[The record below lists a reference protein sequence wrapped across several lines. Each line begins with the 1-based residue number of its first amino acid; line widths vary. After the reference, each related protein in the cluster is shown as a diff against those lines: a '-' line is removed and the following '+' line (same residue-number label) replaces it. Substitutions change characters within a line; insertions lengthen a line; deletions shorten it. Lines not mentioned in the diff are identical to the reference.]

1 MIPGVS
7 GRRDL
12 ADANALVAHFLA
24 CGGDF
29 LAKLQARV
37 DLEDYANK
45 LCAHAQ
51 RFEAYAAGVLI
62 GLVAVYA
69 NDQLRQIAFISNVS
83 VLPAWRG
90 RGIASDLL
98 LDCIASLQR
107 AGFVAIDLEVEEDNI
122 GARRF
127 YAGLG
132 FTATTT
138 APAGRR
144 LRLDL
149 MKGGSFEHR
158 A

>member
-1 MIPGVS
+1 MSPGVS
-7 GRRDL
+7 ARRDL
-12 ADANALVAHFLA
+12 ANANTLVAHFLA

-29 LAKLQARV
+29 LEKLQARV
-37 DLEDYANK
+37 DLDDYAHK
-45 LCAHAQ
+45 LCAHAL
-51 RFEAYAAGVLI
+51 RFEAYAADVLI

-69 NDQLRQIAFISNVS
+69 NDELRQCAFISNVS

-90 RGIASDLL
+90 RGVASGLL
-98 LDCIASLQR
+98 RDCIASLQR
-107 AGFVAIDLEVEEDNI
+107 TGFVGIELEVEEDNVA
-122 GARRF
+122 ARRF

-149 MKGGSFEHR
+149 TKRGYL
-158 A
+158 